1 MIGNDYHAPD
11 RLTAVPR
18 RRLSRTDRGHLEVAH
33 DAVERLVVR
42 RPERPS
48 LARCGKPP
56 PGLVAPIV
64 TVDVIIA
71 RRLSSPPMIRGASA
85 TGRPRRSFGGRA
97 RGSSR
102 STSSALRRES
112 LPSSTQRSL
121 SRICGS
127 HRATAG
133 EALGG
138 SRGAAQRPD
147 RRSVAPLP
155 RLERRRRPRRRDR

>member
-71 RRLSSPPMIRGASA
+71 RRLSSPPMIRSFRDRE
-85 TGRPRRSFGGRA
+85 TEKVRSFGGRA

-102 STSSALRRES
+102 STSSALRR
-112 LPSSTQRSL
+112 
-121 SRICGS
+121 
-127 HRATAG
+127 
-133 EALGG
+133 
-138 SRGAAQRPD
+138 
-147 RRSVAPLP
+147 
-155 RLERRRRPRRRDR
+155 